1 MSNFHV
7 PLMIIPYQIFLASNL
22 KIKLISSE
30 KILAVEVDSIY
41 SLPKWS
47 DITFEPLIHHR
58 KVIQNNFTILNLGKQ
73 NLEVT
78 HLTTTNLKLVVV
90 VQFFRWKNPY
100 KTPEFSQ
107 DKN

>member
-41 SLPKWS
+41 SLPK
-47 DITFEPLIHHR
+47 
-58 KVIQNNFTILNLGKQ
+58 
-73 NLEVT
+73 
-78 HLTTTNLKLVVV
+78 
-90 VQFFRWKNPY
+90 
-100 KTPEFSQ
+100 
-107 DKN
+107 